1 MKDDQCQTGLWQ
13 RDSLLQKSA
22 TNHCGRRCDCCA
34 SFHVLYSRRVSARF
48 GLEFFS
54 SDFSRISHETCF
66 KLFVSKKLLILGQIQ
81 ISLTFRE
88 TEICFFAKF
97 RIVRNK
103 LISMLNLLC
112 SICRNSK
119 FSIQVRKL
127 NLAASVENKKS
138 PLNHGESL

>member
-1 MKDDQCQTGLWQ
+1 M
-13 RDSLLQKSA
+13 
-22 TNHCGRRCDCCA
+22 TNVKPVCGRETPCCINPPLTTVGGA
-34 SFHVLYSRRVSARF
+34 ATVALVSMYSRRVSARF

-66 KLFVSKKLLILGQIQ
+66 KLFVSKKLLILSQIQ
-81 ISLTFRE
+81 ISITFRE